1 MTTSLFLRSYARG
14 ERVYLAMLSR
24 GYRGTMPQARV
35 LAFAPADAAVL
46 GLLAALVLLR
56 VLAGS
61 P

>member
-1 MTTSLFLRSYARG
+1 
-14 ERVYLAMLSR
+14 
-24 GYRGTMPQARV
+24 MPQARV